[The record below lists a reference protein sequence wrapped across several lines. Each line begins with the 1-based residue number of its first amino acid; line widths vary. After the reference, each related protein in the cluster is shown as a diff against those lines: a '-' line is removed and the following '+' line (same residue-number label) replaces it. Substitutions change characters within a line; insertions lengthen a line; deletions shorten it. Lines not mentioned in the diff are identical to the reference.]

1 MAADVAGGAGS
12 LPWREQRQA
21 GAAEA
26 GRTADSRAIWPQ
38 QAGAGAHFWQPP
50 AKAPN
55 LRTGQVLAARSP

>member
-1 MAADVAGGAGS
+1 M
-12 LPWREQRQA
+12 PWREQRQA
-21 GAAEA
+21 GAAEL
-26 GRTADSRAIWPQ
+26 GRTADSRAIWPE